1 MRGVLLILAMP
12 WFAGCEE
19 EVLISQQ
26 REVLSS
32 GSPWGSDG
40 ASAARVEAADLS
52 GYERSGPWTIERFR
66 TRPIEKLDLIWVID
80 SSQSMD
86 EEQVKIAR
94 SLARF
99 REVIADRR
107 VDGRFGVTTMDL
119 GGEGS
124 CLREVG
130 GHRWFDTGENFDLA
144 MDRFTEAVQVGT
156 AGSTTEAGVLAA
168 LVAATGDRECNAGFR
183 REGAALEFVFVSD
196 EEDQSP
202 LSLET
207 AMRWLNM
214 LEARVHAVVGSSDR
228 DLGDGRRGCIHPDP
242 DPLRA
247 FSDFSQEERSG
258 LDTIAALGQRYRTLA
273 AVTGGLAT
281 SICSEDFAEPVAQVA
296 LESAGARQRYGLSSE
311 PDPETIT
318 VQVDGVTRAETEA
331 GATFGWWYEAE
342 SQSILFGRDDIPEW
356 PSQVA
361 VRYMAL

>member
-1 MRGVLLILAMP
+1 GTV
-12 WFAGCEE
+12 
-19 EVLISQQ
+19 
-26 REVLSS
+26 
-32 GSPWGSDG
+32 
-40 ASAARVEAADLS
+40 DLT

-86 EEQVKIAR
+86 EEQTKIAR

-107 VDGRFGVTTMDL
+107 VDGRFAVTTMDL

-130 GHRWFDTGENFDLA
+130 GLRWFDTGDNFDLA

-156 AGSTTEAGVLAA
+156 SGSTTESGVLAA
-168 LVAATGDRECNAGFR
+168 LVAAAGDRECNAGFR
-183 REGAALEFVFVSD
+183 RQGASLEFVFVSD

-207 AMRWLNM
+207 AVRWLSM
-214 LEARVHAVVGSSDR
+214 LDARVHAVVGSNDR
-228 DLGDGRRGCIHPDP
+228 DLGEGRRGCIHPDP
-242 DPLRA
+242 EPQRP
-247 FSDFSQEERSG
+247 FSGFSQGERSS

-296 LESAGARQRYGLSSE
+296 LESAGARQRYGLALE

-318 VQVDGVTRAETEA
+318 VQVDGVTRAETEL
-331 GATFGWWYEAE
+331 GATFGWWFEPE

-361 VRYMAL
+361 VRYMAR

>member
-1 MRGVLLILAMP
+1 M
-12 WFAGCEE
+12 
-19 EVLISQQ
+19 
-26 REVLSS
+26 LST
-32 GSPWGSDG
+32 GNPWGSDG
-40 ASAARVEAADLS
+40 ASEARVNEVDLD

-86 EEQVKIAR
+86 EEQAKIAR

-107 VDGRFGVTTMDL
+107 VDGRFAVTTMDL

-124 CLREVG
+124 CLREVDG
-130 GHRWFDTGENFDLA
+130 LRWFDTAENFDLA

-156 AGSTTEAGVLAA
+156 SGSTTESGILAA
-168 LVAATGDRECNAGFR
+168 LVAAAGDRECNAGFR
-183 REGAALEFVFVSD
+183 RQGAALEFVFVSD

-202 LSLET
+202 VSLET
-207 AMRWLNM
+207 AMRWLDM
-214 LEARVHAVVGSSDR
+214 LEARVHAVVGSNDR
-228 DLGDGRRGCIHPDP
+228 ALGEGRRGCIHPDP
-242 DPLRA
+242 QPQRP
-247 FSDFSQEERSG
+247 FSGFSQEERSA

-281 SICSEDFAEPVAQVA
+281 SICSADFAEPVAQVA
-296 LESAGARQRYGLSSE
+296 LESAGARQRYGLARE

-318 VQVDGVTRAETEA
+318 VQVDGVTRAETEP
-331 GATFGWWYEAE
+331 GATFGWWLEVE
-342 SQSILFGRDDIPEW
+342 TQSILFGRDDIPEW

-361 VRYMAL
+361 VRYMAR